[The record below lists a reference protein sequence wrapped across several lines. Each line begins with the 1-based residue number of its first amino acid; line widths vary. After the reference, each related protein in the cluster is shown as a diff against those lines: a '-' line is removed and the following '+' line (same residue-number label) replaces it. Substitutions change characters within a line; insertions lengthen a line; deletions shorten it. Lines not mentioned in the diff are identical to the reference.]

1 MKLFLSKILII
12 DDQQNNI
19 DILVD
24 FLQMQGYVNIKTI
37 TDSRLAI
44 SGFKEFLP
52 DIVLLDLM
60 MPHLDGYQVMQLL
73 KQEIEASDYVPVLIL
88 TADISISTKQKALRS
103 GAKDFLTKPFDF
115 VEIDLRIKNLLE
127 TRFLHTQLEARNQ
140 ILEEKV
146 KERTAELEQI
156 NQDLVIAK
164 EKAEESDR
172 LKTAFLQNISH
183 EVRTPLNGI
192 VGFGS
197 ILVEPDLPPD
207 ERQQFSEL
215 LLDASDRLLKTITD
229 YIDMSLLST
238 SSMEVVYK
246 EMNTDDLIMD
256 LFHKYQDFCSKKE
269 LEFVCIKNENQSKNL
284 IISDYTMLYKII
296 SHLLDNAVKFTHT
309 GKIEFGY
316 NYFENNLLIFVKD
329 SGVGISKEKQE
340 IVFGKFIQENLSNV
354 RDFEGSGLGLSISKN
369 MIELLNGKIWIESE
383 KNQGTKVSFTIPLNL
398 S

>member
-269 LEFVCIKNENQSKNL
+269 LDFVCIKNENQIGRASCRER
-284 IISDYTMLYKII
+284 
-296 SHLLDNAVKFTHT
+296 V
-309 GKIEFGY
+309 
-316 NYFENNLLIFVKD
+316 
-329 SGVGISKEKQE
+329 
-340 IVFGKFIQENLSNV
+340 
-354 RDFEGSGLGLSISKN
+354 
-369 MIELLNGKIWIESE
+369 
-383 KNQGTKVSFTIPLNL
+383 
-398 S
+398 